1 MRMTQVDDIAARLRS
16 HEAELRARGVL
27 HLGIFGSV
35 ARGEERPD
43 SDLDLLVAIDPQAR
57 VGLLQFVALGRH
69 IEELV
74 GRAVDLA
81 EYDVLKPALR
91 AEAFRDEVRVF

>member
-1 MRMTQVDDIAARLRS
+1 MDDITARLRK

-43 SDLDLLVAIDPQAR
+43 SDLDLLVAIDPKAR
-57 VGLLQFVALGRH
+57 VGLLQFVALERH
-69 IEELV
+69 IEELI
-74 GRAVDLA
+74 GCPVDLA
-81 EYDVLKPALR
+81 EYDVLKPTFQ
-91 AEAFRDEVRVF
+91 AEALKDEVRVF

>member
-1 MRMTQVDDIAARLRS
+1 MAHVDDIAERLRR
-16 HEAELRARGVL
+16 HEGELRARGVL

-43 SDLDLLVAIDPQAR
+43 SDLDLLVAIDPKAR

-74 GRAVDLA
+74 GRPVDLA
-81 EYDVLKPALR
+81 EYDILKPALQ
-91 AEAFRDEVRVF
+91 AEALKDELRVF